1 MASSYKRETKIR
13 PVVVEKKAAKVEI
26 TDTCDIF
33 AELQNFINDLAEKKA
48 PYIKYLTGSD
58 KPNDLILLMWERDFW
73 RDKYF
78 KLKGVK

>member
-1 MASSYKRETKIR
+1 MSSYKRLTKIR
-13 PVVVEKKAAKVEI
+13 PVVVEKLEDKSER
-26 TDTCDIF
+26 DIF
-33 AELQNFINDLAEKKA
+33 AELQTFINDMAVKKA

>member
-1 MASSYKRETKIR
+1 MSSYKRPTKIR
-13 PVVVEKKAAKVEI
+13 PVVIEKFEDKTEP
-26 TDTCDIF
+26 CDIF